1 MMNFRVF
8 LKSGRNIFLVKEKR
22 RYQWTNWQR
31 HGKEKEKKKKKEV
44 ISGYINLE
52 EHYLP
57 KFNFTNIHYSTP
69 LTVHI
74 VVQIITVTN
83 SEAEPIVN
91 TYLCSSSIAR
101 RKQNV
106 RKFLSSIFYTWS
118 YIEHLTKWSNVFF
131 S

>member
-1 MMNFRVF
+1 M
-8 LKSGRNIFLVKEKR
+8 
-22 RYQWTNWQR
+22 
-31 HGKEKEKKKKKEV
+31 EKKKKTRKKKKV

-52 EHYLP
+52 EHFLP

-91 TYLCSSSIAR
+91 TYMSSSSIAR

-106 RKFLSSIFYTWS
+106 RKFISAIFYTWS
-118 YIEHLTKWSNVFF
+118 YIEP
-131 S
+131 